1 MRAVLPALGWGWW
14 PGQRPAAEIGML
26 GEHACDRDVG
36 ARVVAC
42 EGREKDVLLDSEV
55 VASFGIPEGEER
67 FTCGYGGR
75 VGGAIESLGYN
86 EAVVMVSRKVSKGVA
101 PFHWHIVVVTNDV
114 TLLTAVGSPLGRDR
128 RCRFR
133 SPRGRDRGE
142 RSVRAWRWGRAGREG
157 RA

>member
-1 MRAVLPALGWGWW
+1 
-14 PGQRPAAEIGML
+14 ML

-75 VGGAIESLGYN
+75 VGGAIESLGYK
-86 EAVVMVSRKVSKGVA
+86 ESVVMVSRKVSKGVA

-142 RSVRAWRWGRAGREG
+142 
-157 RA
+157 